1 MKGFKY
7 RANLRGEN
15 GLYRDMESLI
25 KDELYAARFD
35 DLNDPFEAMTT
46 QSFGDA
52 INFLKEVGLDK
63 YGPLQEIFQKIT
75 SFRDRA
81 GVYSLAK
88 SDSGVPDNEL
98 MWAHY
103 ANAHK
108 GFCIEY
114 DVEAIALS
122 EELWFNVNQID
133 SVVYSTILPE
143 MALEDLFGK
152 SDVSLLTKI
161 FGTKSK
167 VWSYENEARLLYET
181 YGLKKYNP
189 AALKAVYFGLNM
201 AKAQEDY
208 LIEGLKNRNV
218 MFYKMRMADREYR
231 LIAETIA
238 VNVKNYKYSLHEDT
252 FEIILTDHNKAVE
265 NFHVCYKHSDT
276 SEDTLLN
283 FIRAFRERFCTRPAN
298 VSLYNIN
305 NDYLKSLIKIY
316 PLQGEQLE
324 YMRNHFLA
332 ASFFEMEDQLWL
344 NLYD

>member
-1 MKGFKY
+1 MDD
-7 RANLRGEN
+7 N

-35 DLNDPFEAMTT
+35 DLNDPFEAMAT

-52 INFLKEVGLDK
+52 INLLREIGLDE
-63 YGPLQEIFQKIT
+63 YGPLQEISQKIMD
-75 SFRDRA
+75 FRDRA

-88 SDSGVPDNEL
+88 SDSGLPGSEL

-114 DVEAIALS
+114 DIDVIALS

-133 SVVYSTILPE
+133 SVVYSPLLPE
-143 MALEDLFGK
+143 MDMEDLLGS
-152 SDVSLLTKI
+152 SDVPLLTKI
-161 FGTKSK
+161 YGTKSK

-201 AKAQEDY
+201 EKSQEDY

-218 MFYKMRMADREYR
+218 VFYKMRMADREYR
-231 LIAETIA
+231 LIAEKIA
-238 VNVKNYKYSLHEDT
+238 VNEKSYKYNLPEDS
-252 FEIILTDHNKAVE
+252 FKIIMTDHNKAVE
-265 NFHVCYKHSDT
+265 NFHVFYKKTDT
-276 SEDTLLN
+276 SIDSLLN

-298 VSLYNIN
+298 ISLYDIN
-305 NDYLKSLIKIY
+305 NEYLQSLIKIY
-316 PLQGEQLE
+316 PLHGEQLV
-324 YMRNHFLA
+324 YMRQHFIA
-332 ASFFEMEDQLWL
+332 ASFFEMEDQLWR